1 MELSTL
7 INATGAGEEEA
18 EQEPSVVTRLTASM
32 LLPLLNLRLLL
43 DFVCF
48 MDLR

>member
-7 INATGAGEEEA
+7 INATGAGGEEA
-18 EQEPSVVTRLTASM
+18 EQEPSVVTASM

-48 MDLR
+48 TDLR